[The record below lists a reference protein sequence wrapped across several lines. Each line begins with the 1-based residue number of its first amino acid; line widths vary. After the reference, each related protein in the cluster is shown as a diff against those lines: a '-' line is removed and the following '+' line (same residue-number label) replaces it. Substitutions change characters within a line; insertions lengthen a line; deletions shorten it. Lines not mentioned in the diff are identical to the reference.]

1 MSTIKFIFLY
11 SWTAP
16 EYIYLSIYLS
26 TIIRTSLS
34 LEDMRQRMSN
44 ISKSSI
50 NDAQQSTPQTPS

>member
-44 ISKSSI
+44 IMS
-50 NDAQQSTPQTPS
+50 